1 MAKVQLDKAILSA
14 WKDNK
19 SRGTKEEG
27 KELKGRKHKT
37 GATDV
42 DNKDT

>member
-27 KELKGRKHKT
+27 KELEGRKHKT